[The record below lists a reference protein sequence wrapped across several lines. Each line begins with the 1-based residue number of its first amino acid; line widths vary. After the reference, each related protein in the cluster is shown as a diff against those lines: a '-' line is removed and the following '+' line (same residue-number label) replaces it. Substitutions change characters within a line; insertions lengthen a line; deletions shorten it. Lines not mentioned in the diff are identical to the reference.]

1 MRPQRVPTC
10 FSLETSEVL
19 TSWNIM
25 VSRIIV
31 FDGMNIVQFC
41 TLLCSSCKI
50 VPSSLSLATE
60 TATDV
65 SRRLMLSEVHTEID
79 SLGMGRVIVSMV
91 VNSWYEI
98 TAFSTSDDC
107 RTDTE
112 LARQD
117 AISSMRE
124 QVARLKYLIAVILDG
139 LHKNLCHVVYVLLI
153 TK

>member
-1 MRPQRVPTC
+1 MVPSC
-10 FSLETSEVL
+10 FSL
-19 TSWNIM
+19 
-25 VSRIIV
+25 
-31 FDGMNIVQFC
+31 
-41 TLLCSSCKI
+41 
-50 VPSSLSLATE
+50 ATDI
-60 TATDV
+60 ATDV
-65 SRRLMLSEVHTEID
+65 SRRLMLSMEHTEID

-98 TAFSTSDDC
+98 TAFSTSDVC
-107 RTDTE
+107 MIDTE
-112 LARQD
+112 HDRHD